1 MDPRISES
9 SFRSAEVPL
18 SVDLVR
24 RIPFKL
30 GEKNEKFSM
39 SRLSLKGKAK
49 LPPALQ
55 DPRFTLYVLAYER
68 VLDDTMEQAI
78 DGKMTF
84 AAIEAL
90 EQAVFD
96 LRRKLNDVVPPS
108 SDRLYIEAKGKLE
121 ELEKVVGLFK
131 THKVQ
136 QALVEIDKYP
146 GTTVNDLRAF
156 MQRHNLEFAP
166 AETPDERTLYP
177 ELHAALTLQ
186 RDKVAGPLQDR
197 GR

>member
-1 MDPRISES
+1 MTLNDYWSQMIRNQGRELAERRALEQAKHAEDKAAIEKRLRENPEDLDVLKGDALNKTMKELQNPAISES

-18 SVDLVR
+18 PVDLVR

-55 DPRFTLYVLAYER
+55 DPQFRLYLQAYER

-90 EQAVFD
+90 EQ
-96 LRRKLNDVVPPS
+96 
-108 SDRLYIEAKGKLE
+108 G
-121 ELEKVVGLFK
+121 
-131 THKVQ
+131 
-136 QALVEIDKYP
+136 
-146 GTTVNDLRAF
+146 
-156 MQRHNLEFAP
+156 
-166 AETPDERTLYP
+166 
-177 ELHAALTLQ
+177 
-186 RDKVAGPLQDR
+186 R
-197 GR
+197 GST